1 MTTAAATPGEFVP
14 ADAFA
19 LPIEIIALDPTWAS
33 PPCRAF
39 STSVPA
45 FAKSPAPASQRR
57 GRGLSR
63 GPLLSTG
70 AKRRNRAPDTQE
82 TGGPA

>member
-19 LPIEIIALDPTWAS
+19 LPIEITALDPTWAS

-39 STSVPA
+39 SASVPA
-45 FAKSPAPASQRR
+45 FAKSRRASVTAQA
-57 GRGLSR
+57 RGLSR

-82 TGGPA
+82 NGGPT